1 MRWAEVTVGKK
12 ITLGF
17 GLVLALL
24 LVAGVLSFTGVGG
37 IVGNAREV
45 ISGNKLDAA
54 LAQKEVDHLN
64 WMNAVNALL
73 TDETV
78 TELHVQTDPRK
89 CGFGKW
95 LYGDEAA
102 EAVALVPSL
111 APLLKAI
118 EDPHRKLHQSAIKI
132 GEQFRPADENLPGFL
147 AAKEVD
153 HLVWADKLSR
163 SLLGNVGKIE
173 LETDEHKCSFGEWLY
188 GPEARKAAAADPR
201 MAELLEEIKE
211 PHKKLH

>member
-1 MRWAEVTVGKK
+1 MAEALGFDVRDTFSSSRQVESNHPVIPDRPLGPRGQEYKMRWAEVTVGKK

-132 GEQFRPADENLPGFL
+132 GEQFRPADENLPRISGGQGG
-147 AAKEVD
+147 
-153 HLVWADKLSR
+153 R
-163 SLLGNVGKIE
+163 PPGLG
-173 LETDEHKCSFGEWLY
+173 
-188 GPEARKAAAADPR
+188 R
-201 MAELLEEIKE
+201 
-211 PHKKLH
+211 